1 MVSETVI
8 REFKQIVDQENVFSD
23 ITDRVTYSYDAAVVK
38 PILPAVALR
47 PASGEALSRDIPQAN
62 R

>member
-23 ITDRVTYSYDAAVVK
+23 ITDRV
-38 PILPAVALR
+38 PIPMMPRL
-47 PASGEALSRDIPQAN
+47 
-62 R
+62 